1 MSFQTLS
8 SVVNFGRFCQRVIKI
23 IRFAG
28 VNERGS
34 ERNATRR
41 QQSNRV
47 KKQDTTEGGDRR
59 RPLGRTHS
67 FSQYYAR
74 ERVYFVVFISLTLFP
89 NTIKK
94 RRRENSVSG
103 NRARARVV
111 LPTITS
117 RAAKNE
123 SKRFEDVLRKAHV
136 QRSKK
141 LRVVVVV
148 VVVHSARILSS
159 DVETTRNKMEWSRL
173 EKNAFFQCFF
183 VFYSTFLIVSQKQQ

>member
-1 MSFQTLS
+1 M
-8 SVVNFGRFCQRVIKI
+8 GI
-23 IRFAG
+23 
-28 VNERGS
+28 E
-34 ERNATRR
+34 
-41 QQSNRV
+41 
-47 KKQDTTEGGDRR
+47 
-59 RPLGRTHS
+59 
-67 FSQYYAR
+67 
-74 ERVYFVVFISLTLFP
+74 
-89 NTIKK
+89 
-94 RRRENSVSG
+94 
-103 NRARARVV
+103 RARVV

-148 VVVHSARILSS
+148 VVVVVVHSARILSS

-183 VFYSTFLIVSQKQQ
+183 VFYSLPF

>member
-23 IRFAG
+23 IRIAG

-74 ERVYFVVFISLTLFP
+74 GVYFVVFISVTL
-89 NTIKK
+89 
-94 RRRENSVSG
+94 
-103 NRARARVV
+103 
-111 LPTITS
+111 
-117 RAAKNE
+117 
-123 SKRFEDVLRKAHV
+123 
-136 QRSKK
+136 
-141 LRVVVVV
+141 
-148 VVVHSARILSS
+148 
-159 DVETTRNKMEWSRL
+159 
-173 EKNAFFQCFF
+173 
-183 VFYSTFLIVSQKQQ
+183 

>member
-1 MSFQTLS
+1 M
-8 SVVNFGRFCQRVIKI
+8 
-23 IRFAG
+23 
-28 VNERGS
+28 
-34 ERNATRR
+34 
-41 QQSNRV
+41 
-47 KKQDTTEGGDRR
+47 
-59 RPLGRTHS
+59 
-67 FSQYYAR
+67 
-74 ERVYFVVFISLTLFP
+74 FISLTLFP

-111 LPTITS
+111 LTTITS

-141 LRVVVVV
+141 LRVVVV

-183 VFYSTFLIVSQKQQ
+183 VFYSTFLIVSQ

>member
-1 MSFQTLS
+1 M
-8 SVVNFGRFCQRVIKI
+8 
-23 IRFAG
+23 
-28 VNERGS
+28 
-34 ERNATRR
+34 
-41 QQSNRV
+41 
-47 KKQDTTEGGDRR
+47 
-59 RPLGRTHS
+59 
-67 FSQYYAR
+67 
-74 ERVYFVVFISLTLFP
+74 FISLTLFP
-89 NTIKK
+89 NNIKK

-183 VFYSTFLIVSQKQQ
+183 VFYSTFLIVSQ

>member
-1 MSFQTLS
+1 M
-8 SVVNFGRFCQRVIKI
+8 
-23 IRFAG
+23 
-28 VNERGS
+28 
-34 ERNATRR
+34 
-41 QQSNRV
+41 
-47 KKQDTTEGGDRR
+47 
-59 RPLGRTHS
+59 
-67 FSQYYAR
+67 
-74 ERVYFVVFISLTLFP
+74 FISLTLFP

-159 DVETTRNKMEWSRL
+159 DVETEQKTMRNDAKQNGMVASR
-173 EKNAFFQCFF
+173 EKCLLPM
-183 VFYSTFLIVSQKQQ
+183 FLRILLYLFNSIAKTAVGLLLLLVV

>member
-1 MSFQTLS
+1 M
-8 SVVNFGRFCQRVIKI
+8 
-23 IRFAG
+23 
-28 VNERGS
+28 
-34 ERNATRR
+34 
-41 QQSNRV
+41 
-47 KKQDTTEGGDRR
+47 
-59 RPLGRTHS
+59 
-67 FSQYYAR
+67 
-74 ERVYFVVFISLTLFP
+74 FISLTLFP

-148 VVVHSARILSS
+148 VVVVHSARILSS

-183 VFYSTFLIVSQKQQ
+183 VFYSLPF

>member
-1 MSFQTLS
+1 MVKNFSSFALPSLFQKPFCRTQTCLCS
-8 SVVNFGRFCQRVIKI
+8 SPDVAIHVAIRGSDYYVVPDFVVNFGRFCQRVIKI

-74 ERVYFVVFISLTLFP
+74 ERVYFYILLCLFP
-89 NTIKK
+89 
-94 RRRENSVSG
+94 
-103 NRARARVV
+103 
-111 LPTITS
+111 
-117 RAAKNE
+117 
-123 SKRFEDVLRKAHV
+123 
-136 QRSKK
+136 
-141 LRVVVVV
+141 
-148 VVVHSARILSS
+148 
-159 DVETTRNKMEWSRL
+159 
-173 EKNAFFQCFF
+173 
-183 VFYSTFLIVSQKQQ
+183 

>member
-1 MSFQTLS
+1 MAT
-8 SVVNFGRFCQRVIKI
+8 VVVLLGALIPFPN
-23 IRFAG
+23 
-28 VNERGS
+28 
-34 ERNATRR
+34 
-41 QQSNRV
+41 
-47 KKQDTTEGGDRR
+47 TTPEKEYILLCLF
-59 RPLGRTHS
+59 P
-67 FSQYYAR
+67 Q
-74 ERVYFVVFISLTLFP
+74 LFP
-89 NTIKK
+89 NNTTRIK
-94 RRRENSVSG
+94 RRENSVSG

-159 DVETTRNKMEWSRL
+159 DVETTRNKKR
-173 EKNAFFQCFF
+173 
-183 VFYSTFLIVSQKQQ
+183 

>member
-1 MSFQTLS
+1 M
-8 SVVNFGRFCQRVIKI
+8 
-23 IRFAG
+23 
-28 VNERGS
+28 
-34 ERNATRR
+34 
-41 QQSNRV
+41 
-47 KKQDTTEGGDRR
+47 
-59 RPLGRTHS
+59 
-67 FSQYYAR
+67 
-74 ERVYFVVFISLTLFP
+74 FISLTLFP

-148 VVVHSARILSS
+148 VVVVHSARILSS
-159 DVETTRNKMEWSRL
+159 DVETKWTRL
-173 EKNAFFQCFF
+173 EKNAF
-183 VFYSTFLIVSQKQQ
+183 SSNVSSYFALYLFNSIAI